1 MSEYRVYRTGEPE
14 PVRVSGAAQPQ
25 PLGAPDSR
33 SRRAARPEP
42 VARGAGLRPLV
53 IWAAVA
59 VAAAVAAALFWFY
72 GREMLGN
79 SRAAFDLARLSGKVP
94 GWAIV
99 GAPLIAVAIVA
110 AVTAYLAFGRYL
122 AVKLIGVAVVV
133 AALAAPG
140 LALGWANG
148 TVSVVGQRSAE
159 VQEVVTKTREELRPA
174 LPGKPMNILL
184 IGSDKSGPDDP
195 GRSDTQILVRLD
207 PETKSISMFSVPRD
221 LRVNIPDHGL
231 DKMNTAYAYGGPPL
245 AVKTFSEL
253 TGLPINHYVEVNFS
267 GFWHVVNILGG
278 VYMPI
283 DHRYYVPE
291 SADYKSIDILPG
303 YQLIRGHDALD
314 FVRYRHDQLGDFTRM
329 QRQQLFIKELQRQS
343 NRWSGDW
350 SKVLTL
356 IKAITKETTSDIDSL
371 KRLQPLIELIFQVNT
386 SKVYAVH
393 LEGSTPMIDGVS
405 YVVPTQAEIDQ
416 AVAEFTHPTQAPV
429 AVKGL
434 KLTKKMYPVTVY
446 NGSGIGGVSTNA
458 ANQLAALG
466 YRAQA
471 GADAPEFP
479 GTVTVVYAPKSL
491 SAPAQLIGEMFWPSD
506 VQLVDRAPG
515 VADGISVFVTSS
527 FDGILDVPSDAQQVQ
542 QTLQKD
548 QRYDAAAWQA
558 LAAQTPLHLEMPTAW
573 SPGFTYD
580 ELRAY
585 GIKTTAG
592 KRSAAAVA
600 VVATPMGGYW
610 SIQAMRWM
618 DPPAI
623 QNPNGTQVVAGQK
636 YLLFY
641 QADHLHMVAWK
652 RNGTL
657 YWVLNT
663 LDNQLSNDLMMGLAT
678 SFKPVK

>member
-1 MSEYRVYRTGEPE
+1 MSEYRVYKTGEPE
-14 PVRVSGAAQPQ
+14 PLRVSGASAPQ
-25 PLGAPDSR
+25 PLGAPGR
-33 SRRAARPEP
+33 SRGAAPAEP
-42 VARGAGLRPLV
+42 ATRGAGLRTLV
-53 IWAAVA
+53 IWAAIA
-59 VAAAVAAALFWFY
+59 VGAAVAAALFWFY
-72 GREMLGN
+72 GRDMLGN

-94 GWAIV
+94 GWAMV
-99 GAPLIAVAIVA
+99 GVPMIAVAVVA
-110 AVTAYLAFGRYL
+110 AVTAYLAFGRHL
-122 AVKLIGVAVVV
+122 AVKLIGMAVVV

-148 TVSVVGQRSAE
+148 TVGVVAHRSAE
-159 VQEVVTKTREELRPA
+159 QETIVTNTAKELRPA
-174 LPGKPMNILL
+174 LPGEAMNILL
-184 IGSDKSGPDDP
+184 IGSDKSKVPGDP

-221 LRVNIPDHGL
+221 LRVLIPDHGY
-231 DKMNTAYAYGGPPL
+231 DKMNTAYSYGGPAL
-245 AVKTFSEL
+245 AVKTFTEL
-253 TGLPINHYVEVNFS
+253 TGLPINHFVEINFS

-278 VYMPI
+278 VYVPI

-291 SADYKSIDILPG
+291 SANYKSINISPG

-314 FVRYRHDQLGDFTRM
+314 FVRFRHDQLGDFTRM
-329 QRQQLFIKELQRQS
+329 QRQQLFLKETQRQS
-343 NRWSGDW
+343 YRWSGDW
-350 SKVLTL
+350 TKVIRL
-356 IKAITKETTSDIDSL
+356 IKAITSETTSDIDSL
-371 KRLQPLIELIFQVNT
+371 KRLQPLVELIFQVNT
-386 SKVYAVH
+386 SKVYTVH
-393 LEGSTPMIDGVS
+393 LEGSTPMIGGVS

-446 NGSGIGGVSTNA
+446 NGSGIPGLATTA
-458 ANQLAALG
+458 ANQLGALG
-466 YRAQA
+466 YRAEA

-491 SAPAQLIGEMFWPSD
+491 SAPAQLLGEMFWPSD
-506 VQLVDRAPG
+506 VRLLDRAPG
-515 VADGISVFVTSS
+515 VADGISVFVASS
-527 FDGILDVPSDAQQVQ
+527 FDGTLALPRDAQQAQ
-542 QTLQKD
+542 QTLQKN
-548 QRYDAAAWQA
+548 QRYDAASWKAF
-558 LAAQTPLHLEMPTAW
+558 AAKTPLHLEMPTAW

-580 ELRAY
+580 EFRAY
-585 GIKTTAG
+585 GIKTIEG

-600 VVATPMGGYW
+600 VVTTPMGGYA
-610 SIQAMRWM
+610 SIQAMRWV

-623 QNPNGTQVVAGQK
+623 QNPNSTQVIAGQS
-636 YLLFY
+636 YMLFY

-663 LDNQLSNDLMMGLAT
+663 LDNQLSNGLMMGLAT

>member
-1 MSEYRVYRTGEPE
+1 MSEYRVYKTGEPE
-14 PVRVSGAAQPQ
+14 PVRVSGVAAPQ
-25 PLGAPDSR
+25 PLADPR
-33 SRRAARPEP
+33 AARHAARPES
-42 VARGAGLRPLV
+42 AASGAGLRTLV
-53 IWAAVA
+53 IWAAIA
-59 VAAAVAAALFWFY
+59 VAAAVAAGLFWFY
-72 GREMLGN
+72 GRDMLGN

-94 GWAIV
+94 GWAMV
-99 GAPLIAVAIVA
+99 GAPVIAVAIVA
-110 AVTAYLAFGRYL
+110 AVTAYLAFGRHL

-133 AALAAPG
+133 AALVAPG

-148 TVSVVGQRSAE
+148 TVSVVAHRTAA
-159 VQEVVTKTREELRPA
+159 QEVVVADTVKELRPA
-174 LPGKPMNILL
+174 LPGKAMNILL
-184 IGSDKSGPDDP
+184 IGSDKSGPGDP
-195 GRSDTQILVRLD
+195 GRSDTQILIRLD

-221 LRVNIPDHGL
+221 LRVVIPDHGY

-245 AVKTFSEL
+245 AVKTFTEL
-253 TGLPINHYVEVNFS
+253 TGLPINHFVEVNFS

-278 VYMPI
+278 VYIPV

-291 SADYKSIDILPG
+291 SADYKSIDISPG

-329 QRQQLFIKELQRQS
+329 QRQQLFLKEMQRQS

-350 SKVLTL
+350 TKVIKL
-356 IKAITKETTSDIDSL
+356 IKAITNETTSDIDSL
-371 KRLQPLIELIFQVNT
+371 KRLQPLVELIFQVNT
-386 SKVYAVH
+386 SKVYTVH

-446 NGSGIGGVSTNA
+446 NGSGIPGRSTTA
-458 ANQLAALG
+458 VDQLIALG
-466 YRAQA
+466 YRAEA

-491 SAPAQLIGEMFWPSD
+491 SAPAELIGEMFWPSD
-506 VQLVDRAPG
+506 VRLVDRAPG

-527 FDGILDVPSDAQQVQ
+527 FDGVLAVPQGAQQAQ
-542 QTLQKD
+542 QTLQKN
-548 QRYDAAAWQA
+548 QLYDAAVWSDFATK
-558 LAAQTPLHLEMPTAW
+558 TPLHLEMPTAW

-580 ELRAY
+580 EFRAY
-585 GIKTTAG
+585 GIKTTEG

-600 VVATPMGGYW
+600 VVATPLGGYW

-623 QNPNGTQVVAGQK
+623 QNPNSTQVIAGQQ
-636 YLLFY
+636 YMLFY
-641 QADHLHMVAWK
+641 QADHLHMMAWK

>member
-1 MSEYRVYRTGEPE
+1 MSEYRIYRTGEPE
-14 PVRVSGAAQPQ
+14 PVRVSDAAVPD
-25 PLGAPDSR
+25 PLG
-33 SRRAARPEP
+33 EP
-42 VARGAGLRPLV
+42 TVARRGGGLRTLV
-53 IWAAVA
+53 IGTVVAIAVA
-59 VAAAVAAALFWFY
+59 VVVALYWSY
-72 GREMLGN
+72 GRDMLGN
-79 SRAAFDLARLSGKVP
+79 SRAAFDLAKLSGKVP
-94 GWAIV
+94 GWAMV
-99 GAPLIAVAIVA
+99 GAPVVAIAIVA
-110 AVTAYLAFGRYL
+110 AVTAYLAFGRHF
-122 AVKLIGVAVVV
+122 AVKLVGVAVVV
-133 AALAAPG
+133 ATLAAPG

-148 TVSVVGQRSAE
+148 TVSVVAHSTAA
-159 VQEVVTKTREELRPA
+159 QEAVVTKTKAELRPA

-184 IGSDKSGPDDP
+184 IGSDKSGPTDP

-207 PETKSISMFSVPRD
+207 PQTKSISMFSVPRD

-253 TGLPINHYVEVNFS
+253 TGLPINHYVEVNFA

-278 VYMPI
+278 VYIPI

-291 SADYKSIDILPG
+291 SADYKSIDISPG
-303 YQLIRGHDALD
+303 YQLVRGHDALD
-314 FVRYRHDQLGDFTRM
+314 FVRFRHDQLGDFTRM
-329 QRQQLFIKELQRQS
+329 QRQQLFIKEMQRQS
-343 NRWSGDW
+343 SRWSKDW
-350 SKVLTL
+350 TKVMRL

-371 KRLQPLIELIFQVNT
+371 KTLKPLVELIFQVNT
-386 SKVYAVH
+386 SKVYTVH
-393 LEGSTPMIDGVS
+393 LEGSTPMIGGVS

-416 AVAEFTHPTQAPV
+416 AVAEFTHPTQAPI

-434 KLTKKMYPVTVY
+434 KLTQKMYPVTVY
-446 NGSGIGGVSTNA
+446 NGSGIAGVSTNA

-466 YRAQA
+466 YRAKV

-491 SAPAQLIGEMFWPSD
+491 SAPAQLVGEMFWPSD
-506 VQLVDRAPG
+506 VRLVDRAPG

-527 FDGILDVPSDAQQVQ
+527 FDGTLAVPQNAQQTQ
-542 QTLQKD
+542 QTLLKD
-548 QRYDAAAWQA
+548 QRYDAAAWKDFA
-558 LAAQTPLHLEMPTAW
+558 TKTPLHLEMPTAW
-573 SPGFTYD
+573 SPGFAYD
-580 ELRAY
+580 EFRAY
-585 GIKTTAG
+585 GIETTEG

-600 VVATPMGGYW
+600 VVSTPLGGYW

-623 QNPNGTQVVAGQK
+623 QNPNSTQDIAGQK
-636 YLLFY
+636 YMLFY